1 MLFIFN
7 YTFANWA
14 GGESVHKSEVS
25 LYVQDNRG
33 KPGVFLRDDEYKLLL
48 QLIDCKNGVAF

>member
-14 GGESVHKSEVS
+14 GGESVHESDVS
-25 LYVQDNRG
+25 LYVQANQG
-33 KPGVFLRDDEYKLLL
+33 KPVVFLRDDEYKLLL
-48 QLIDCKNGVAF
+48 QSIDCKNRVAF